1 MLTKTEKTFSFLFIA
16 ILIAELV
23 TGSNEKLFML
33 HYIAKP
39 SLLIALIIF
48 FWMRSNDL
56 SFKVR
61 NLTLLALSFSLL
73 GDCLLMFV
81 DQSSQF
87 FISGLIAFLIAHVF
101 YIIVF
106 LKSRNK
112 SKSPFGFIML
122 MLIYGLGLFYLLKN
136 GLADML
142 IPVVIYMLV
151 ILTMSTSSF
160 LRRGKVSHISF
171 NLVFLGAILFM
182 ISDSLLALNKFY
194 KPLPWSDISIMLT
207 YALAQL
213 SLVFGILKQR

>member
-112 SKSPFGFIML
+112 SKSPIGFIIL
-122 MLIYGLGLFYLLKN
+122 MLIYGLGLFYVLKN
-136 GLADML
+136 GIGDLL

-160 LRRGKVSHISF
+160 LRRGKVSSLSF

>member
-16 ILIAELV
+16 ILIAELI

-39 SLLIALIIF
+39 SLLTALIIF
-48 FWMRSNDL
+48 FWMRSTNL
-56 SFKVR
+56 SSKIR

-81 DQSSQF
+81 DQSAQF

-106 LKSRNK
+106 LKSRNS
-112 SKSPFGFIML
+112 SKSPFGFIIL
-122 MLIYGLGLFYLLKN
+122 MLLYGLGLFYFLKN
-136 GLADML
+136 GLANML

>member
-1 MLTKTEKTFSFLFIA
+1 MLSKTEKTFSFLFIA
-16 ILIAELV
+16 ILIAELI

-56 SFKVR
+56 SSKVR

-106 LKSRNK
+106 LKSRNS
-112 SKSPFGFIML
+112 SKSPFGFIIL

-194 KPLPWSDISIMLT
+194 KPLPWSDVGIMFT

-213 SLVFGILKQR
+213 SIVFGTLKQR